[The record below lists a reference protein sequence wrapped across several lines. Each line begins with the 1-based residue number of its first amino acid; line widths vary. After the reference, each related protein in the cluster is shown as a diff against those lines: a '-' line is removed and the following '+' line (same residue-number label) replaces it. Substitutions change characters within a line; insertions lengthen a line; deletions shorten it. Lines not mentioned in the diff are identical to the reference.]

1 MKQTRYERESIR
13 RKTALISGS
22 QHAQHASMILPI
34 FPVAT
39 SVI

>member
-13 RKTALISGS
+13 RKTALISGK
-22 QHAQHASMILPI
+22 HAQHASMIPPI